1 MTDHEDAAALEAEVA
16 RLSAENAALA
26 EAHEHDTMV
35 LNQAAPVHHRWRWAG
50 AVALLLVAALLP
62 PPALV
67 GFWGR
72 RTVVDAQRYLDTVGP
87 LAESQAI
94 QDAVAEEVTAELLS
108 RVDVDAFLTENLPPQ
123 AVALAPAIS
132 GAVENFVESSVQKF
146 MASDQFDQL
155 WLRVNTEVQKGLVKA
170 LEGDDTGSV
179 TVRDGVVYLNLS
191 VVAEAVRTALVD
203 RGLTIFEKVTIPAQG
218 SREIVLLTSP
228 QLAAAENIWTYT
240 DPIARWMLPIVFLLY
255 LGAVLLAPNRR
266 RMLVAAGLVVLTGM
280 ALLAVALSI
289 ARTQFID
296 AFSATTALNQA
307 LQIFYDT
314 MLRYLVDAMG
324 ALALLGI
331 LVAFFAW
338 FAGPSRPATWLRGLE
353 ARATSSAGGAIGR
366 WEPMQAFG
374 ELVTRGRNWIRG
386 AVILLVILGFLIRA
400 HATWELVARGFL
412 IVIVLWLVVDVLA
425 AASQPTQAPPE
436 DGEAAEDLVPVDA

>member
-1 MTDHEDAAALEAEVA
+1 MSDHEDTAALEAEVT
-16 RLSAENAALA
+16 RLKAENQALA
-26 EAHEHDTMV
+26 QANEHDTMV
-35 LNQAAPVHHRWRWAG
+35 LTQPARVHHRWRWTG
-50 AVALLLVAALLP
+50 AVALLLVAALLT

-87 LAESQAI
+87 LAQSPEIQA
-94 QDAVAEEVTAELLS
+94 AVSEEVTAELLS
-108 RVDVDAFLTENLPPQ
+108 RVDVNAFLTENLPPEA
-123 AVALAPAIS
+123 AVLAPAIS
-132 GAVENFVESSVQKF
+132 GAVENFIGSSVDKF
-146 MASDQFDQL
+146 MASDAFDRL
-155 WLRVNTEVQKGLVKA
+155 WIEVNVLVQEGLVKA
-170 LEGDDTGSV
+170 LEGDNTGAV

-191 VVAEAVRTALVD
+191 VVAEAVRLALVD

-218 SREIVLLTSP
+218 GREVVLLTSP
-228 QLAAAENIWTYT
+228 QLAAAQNIWTYT
-240 DPIARWMLPIVFLLY
+240 DPIARWLLPVVFLLY

-266 RMLVAAGLVVLTGM
+266 RMLVAAGLVVLAGM

-289 ARTQFID
+289 VRTGFID
-296 AFSATTALNQA
+296 AFSESTALNQA
-307 LQIFYDT
+307 LQVFYDT

-353 ARATSSAGGAIGR
+353 AQATGSAGGAIGR
-366 WEPMQAFG
+366 WEPMQTFG

-386 AVILLVILGFLIRA
+386 TVIVLVILGFMIRA
-400 HATWELVARGFL
+400 HATWELVARGFV

-425 AASQPTQAPPE
+425 AASPADPGP
-436 DGEAAEDLVPVDA
+436 A